1 MAPTQRLQAR
11 LDEQRRKVDVDHF
24 DVTVR
29 ELVRMASENELDRAP
44 AYQRK
49 FRWSDEDE
57 SRLIESVFLGLPVPS
72 LFVAANADGTWEVVD
87 GVQRLS
93 TLIHFVAEPAL
104 LLNTIDRAE
113 PLRLTGL
120 ESVPDLN
127 GLTYGELPGPLRL
140 AFNKRALRVTA
151 LSDKSDL
158 HVRFDLFERLNN
170 GGIALTAQ
178 EVRACIYRGSFN
190 DLLRELAADSAFK
203 RLVKLQKR
211 KQDDGTREEVVLKFF
226 AYLYARNQFNG
237 AVTDFLN
244 DYMEEAAKSFNLDA
258 GRDIFHRVIT
268 QIQTAVDGP
277 FVREGYPNTP
287 LNQLEAVMVA
297 IGELIAEG
305 ATIVAPATGWLND
318 KELVRASTGATNT
331 AAMLRDR
338 IARAKALWSGTTQ

>member
-1 MAPTQRLQAR
+1 MAQIPRLQAR

-29 ELVRMASENELDRAP
+29 ELVRMAAENELDRAP
-44 AYQRK
+44 EYQRK
-49 FRWSDEDE
+49 FRWSDKDE

-87 GVQRLS
+87 GLQRLS
-93 TLIHFVAEPAL
+93 TLIHFVAEPAVL
-104 LLNTIDRAE
+104 LKTIDRAE
-113 PLRLTGL
+113 PLRLAGL

-127 GLTYGELPGPLRL
+127 GLTYAELPGPLRL

-178 EVRACIYRGSFN
+178 EVRACIYRGAFN
-190 DLLRELAADSAFK
+190 DLLRELASDSGFK
-203 RLVKLQKR
+203 RLVKLQR
-211 KQDDGTREEVVLKFF
+211 RRQEDGTREEVVLKFF
-226 AYLYARNQFNG
+226 AYLNAREEFNG

-244 DYMEEAAKSFNLDA
+244 DYMEAASKSFDVDSA
-258 GRDIFHRVIT
+258 REMFHRVVNHL
-268 QIQTAVDGP
+268 QTAVEGP

-287 LNQLEAVMVA
+287 INQLEAVMVA
-297 IGELIAEG
+297 IGELIREG
-305 ATIVAPATGWLND
+305 APVIPPAPGWMND
-318 KELVRASTGATNT
+318 RELVRASTGATNT
-331 AAMLRDR
+331 SAMLRDR
-338 IARAKALWSGTTQ
+338 IKRARSLWTGAS